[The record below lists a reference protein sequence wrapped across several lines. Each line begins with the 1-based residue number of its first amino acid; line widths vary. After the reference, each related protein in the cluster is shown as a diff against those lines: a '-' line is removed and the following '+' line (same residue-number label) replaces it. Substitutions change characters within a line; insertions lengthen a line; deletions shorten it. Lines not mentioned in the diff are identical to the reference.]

1 MKNIISNFLSFFG
14 KSKRDES
21 EYFTVQFRSN
31 LYERFSDLVI
41 EDFFG
46 INSVINLANLKS
58 EGKLNKSKL
67 ETPLSGETVL
77 KIVSFMESQVDKN
90 ILKKHLTS
98 DKTLTIK
105 GLVGVYND
113 IYDTVESAKKR
124 EAETREWNREVEKRE
139 ADEKAKAFLENL

>member
-1 MKNIISNFLSFFG
+1 MKNIISNFFGFFR
-14 KSKRDES
+14 KSKPNES
-21 EYFTVQFRSN
+21 KYFTVHFRSN

-46 INSVINLANLKS
+46 TDSIINLANLYS
-58 EGKLNKSKL
+58 EGKLNKLTL
-67 ETPLSGETVL
+67 ETPLSGKTVL
-77 KIVSFMESQVDKN
+77 KIISFMELQVDKN

-113 IYDTVESAKKR
+113 MYHTVESAKKR
-124 EAETREWNREVEKRE
+124 EAEIREWIREDEKRE
-139 ADEKAKAFLENL
+139 TDKRAKAFLANL

>member
-1 MKNIISNFLSFFG
+1 MKNIISNFFGFFG

-46 INSVINLANLKS
+46 TDSVINLANLYS
-58 EGKLNKSKL
+58 EGKFNKLTL
-67 ETPLSGETVL
+67 ETPLSGETVQI
-77 KIVSFMESQVDKN
+77 IVPFMELQVDKN

-98 DKTLTIK
+98 DKTLTIR

-113 IYDTVESAKKR
+113 IYHTVESAKKR
-124 EAETREWNREVEKRE
+124 EAEAREWIREDEKRE
-139 ADEKAKAFLENL
+139 ADKRAKAFLENL